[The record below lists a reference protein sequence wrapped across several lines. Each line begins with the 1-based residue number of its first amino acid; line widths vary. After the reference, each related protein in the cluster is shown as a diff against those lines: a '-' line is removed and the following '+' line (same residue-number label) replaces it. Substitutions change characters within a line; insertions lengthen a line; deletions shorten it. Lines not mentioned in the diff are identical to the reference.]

1 MTANLKQSRAENMI
15 NSDVIPRLYKPK
27 RAVPNRLFSCST
39 AANRAVRPVLQMAS
53 EERSKR
59 GEQSNELDM
68 NILTLMTEFKMLHE
82 EVQVQAMKEAQSSAA
97 HSSSDAA
104 AGPKKGKTKKTT
116 APYRGKESRKRCLE
130 DSSSED
136 KVEAAILDD
145 DDMAVIELSEAMG
158 AFVEAAFRKLD
169 NAQRKK
175 KLNKYGTPDSRW
187 LRCPK
192 LDPVVSANVSRE
204 ATKADR
210 SSSRLHQFL
219 LDPVSPLVST
229 LELAES
235 GDLTPEAAIANTQA
249 ALVLL
254 GNASQHFATERRKV
268 LLQQLNPKLKALV
281 EDSDFSDAP
290 PLFLGL
296 ILAK

>member
-1 MTANLKQSRAENMI
+1 M
-15 NSDVIPRLYKPK
+15 
-27 RAVPNRLFSCST
+27 
-39 AANRAVRPVLQMAS
+39 
-53 EERSKR
+53 
-59 GEQSNELDM
+59 
-68 NILTLMTEFKMLHE
+68 
-82 EVQVQAMKEAQSSAA
+82 
-97 HSSSDAA
+97 
-104 AGPKKGKTKKTT
+104 
-116 APYRGKESRKRCLE
+116 
-130 DSSSED
+130 
-136 KVEAAILDD
+136 
-145 DDMAVIELSEAMG
+145 
-158 AFVEAAFRKLD
+158 EAAFRKLD

-229 LELAES
+229 LELAEG

-290 PLFLGL
+290 PLLFGTNFGKV
-296 ILAK
+296 AKDRLDAAEALKKASTSSGWSGKQFFRKSHPRKGTSSQWSRGSGSRYGSQNSQQGRYNNAGASTKGECPAATKGQ